1 MALLSN
7 ILVPVEFSPRCHGS
21 AQYAEALAARFH
33 CNLTLLHVVI
43 PPSSSYAAPDVAAY
57 SSIVGLDSGILEQA
71 QARLD
76 AFPIT
81 APGCESP
88 ARVLLEGDPAS
99 TIVQYARD
107 GAFDLI
113 VMPTHGY
120 GPFRR
125 FLLGSVTVKVLR
137 QAHCPVWTGPHMES
151 APAFDSLSF
160 RNILCALDAEGASRS
175 VLDWAAAFARQF
187 EAQLHIETG
196 EVPLTVWHAAQRL
209 HADLLVIARA
219 HAYSVLRESPC
230 PAVAV

>member
-1 MALLSN
+1 MALLSK

-43 PPSSSYAAPDVAAY
+43 PPSPSCAGPDVAAY
-57 SSIVGLDSGILEQA
+57 ASIVDLESGILEEA

-81 APGCESP
+81 APGCDSP
-88 ARVLLEGDPAS
+88 VRALLEGDPAS
-99 TIVQYARD
+99 AIVEYARD

-113 VMPTHGY
+113 VMPTHAY

-125 FLLGSVTVKVLR
+125 FLLGSVTAQVLR

-160 RNILCALDAEGASRS
+160 HNILCALDAQGGSRA
-175 VLDWAAAFARQF
+175 VLDWASAFARQF
-187 EAQLHIETG
+187 DAQLHIETG
-196 EVPLTVWHAAQRL
+196 EDPLTIWHAAQRL
-209 HADLLVIARA
+209 HADLLVIGRA
-219 HAYSVLRESPC
+219 HAYAVLRESPC
-230 PAVAV
+230 PTVAV

>member
-1 MALLSN
+1 MALLSK

-21 AQYAEALAARFH
+21 AQYAEALASRFH

-43 PPSSSYAAPDVAAY
+43 PPSSSYAGPDVAAY
-57 SSIVGLDSGILEQA
+57 ASIVDRESGILEQA

-81 APGCESP
+81 APGCDPP
-88 ARVLLEGDPAS
+88 ARVLLEGDPAPA
-99 TIVQYARD
+99 IVEYAGD
-107 GAFDLI
+107 GGFDLI
-113 VMPTHGY
+113 VMPTHAY

-125 FLLGSVTVKVLR
+125 FLLGSVTAQVLR

-151 APAFDSLSF
+151 VPACDSLHF
-160 RNILCALDAEGASRS
+160 HNVLCALDAEGGSRS

-187 EAQLHIETG
+187 DAQLHIETG
-196 EVPLTVWHAAQRL
+196 EDPLTIWHAARRL

-219 HAYSVLRESPC
+219 HAYAVLRESPC
-230 PAVAV
+230 PAAAV